1 MRDWK
6 RLYKRIGPLRY
17 QASESDCV
25 PTTVV
30 NGLIVVM
37 ETQLKPRLLQLVWNV
52 SIDSKAGTG
61 CVGSQ
66 VISDVLNA
74 WFSRARDDGYEKS
87 RLPFKSEIVEG
98 GKVHL
103 DRNNPIGRCLNGG
116 GVVCITTKNGTH
128 YSLILAEDNGK
139 YMLFDP
145 WWSPSRSKDD
155 FLDYHGL
162 VNQVWDRDRL
172 LDELKKPNNK
182 WIHLISKVAQQDE

>member
-1 MRDWK
+1 
-6 RLYKRIGPLRY
+6 
-17 QASESDCV
+17 
-25 PTTVV
+25 
-30 NGLIVVM
+30 
-37 ETQLKPRLLQLVWNV
+37 
-52 SIDSKAGTG
+52 
-61 CVGSQ
+61 

-74 WFSRARDDGYEKS
+74 WFSRARDDGYEKN

-116 GVVCITTKNGTH
+116 GVVCITTKNGRH

-145 WWSPSRSKDD
+145 WWTPSRSKDD
-155 FLDYHGL
+155 YLDYYGL

-172 LDELKKPNNK
+172 LEELKEPSNQ

>member
-17 QASESDCV
+17 QASQSDCV

-37 ETQLKPRLLQLVWNV
+37 ETQLKPRLLQLVWNA

-74 WFSRARDDGYEKS
+74 WFSRARDDGYEKN
-87 RLPFKSEIVEG
+87 RLPFKSEIVEE
-98 GKVHL
+98 
-103 DRNNPIGRCLNGG
+103 
-116 GVVCITTKNGTH
+116 
-128 YSLILAEDNGK
+128 SGK
-139 YMLFDP
+139 YMMFDP
-145 WWSPSRSKDD
+145 CWSSFRSKDD
-155 FLDYHGL
+155 YLDYHGL
-162 VNQVWDRDRL
+162 VNQVWDRARL
-172 LDELKKPNNK
+172 VKELKETENK
-182 WIHLISKVAQQDE
+182 WIHLISKVARQDE